1 MRKVI
6 QSLLLIAALGLLAV
20 GCDKNYNPVGLSPK
34 ETDLSANTPNA
45 PSILGNRVWH
55 DLNENGLQDDTL
67 IETGFSGVTVELYSG
82 SGVKLTTVVTNSKG
96 IYFFPMLAAGT
107 YSVKFTAPQ
116 GYRFSSKDA
125 GADTLDSDAD
135 PVTGQTAIIN
145 LPASTADLTWDAGL
159 YEGQL
164 EEDTVVNGTVTGKV
178 WYDADNDGIQNETL
192 VDTVVKSVQV
202 ELFGCDETPVATTS
216 TGDDG
221 GYQFTNIV
229 PGQYYV
235 VFTAPEGYEFSP
247 PDATDDTLDSDA
259 DVLTG
264 NTVCFQV
271 DSAEAE
277 AYWDAGLYLPPPDTV
292 VNGRIG
298 GRVWYDAN
306 GDGIQNDVEANEV
319 VGSLPVALFTC
330 AGVSVGS
337 GLTGAAGE
345 YEFVDIVPGEYYVAF
360 TLPEGYR
367 FSPMDAST
375 DSLDSDANGLT
386 GKTICFQADSAAVE
400 TNWDAGIGPIPQAT
414 GCTHTI
420 GYWKN
425 HAGFGPQED
434 LVTPLLPLWLGNADG
449 IASIAVPNA
458 RTAVAVL
465 QMKFYGGPFNG
476 ITRLYARLLT
486 AKLNIAAGADGSAV
500 AEVIAAADNFLGG
513 HTWRSW
519 WSLSKTD
526 RKQVLRWT
534 TVLMQYNSGRIGPGA
549 CDAYIGNGHDYDDG
563 GGHDGDDG
571 RDDRGHHGG
580 QGDDQDDGKTEY

>member
-6 QSLLLIAALGLLAV
+6 QSLLLIAVLGLLAA
-20 GCDKNYNPVGLSPK
+20 GCDKNHNPVGSSPTQ
-34 ETDLSANTPNA
+34 TDLLANTPNA

-55 DLNENGLQDDTL
+55 DLNENGVQDDTL
-67 IETGFSGVTVELYSG
+67 VETGFSGVTVELYSG
-82 SGVKLTTVVTNSKG
+82 SGVKLTTVVTNGKG

-116 GYRFSSKDA
+116 GYRFSARDS

-135 PVTGQTAIIN
+135 PVSGQTAIIT
-145 LPASTADLTWDAGL
+145 LPVSTADLTWDAGL

-164 EEDTVVNGTVTGKV
+164 EEDTVVNGTVAGRV
-178 WYDADNDGIQNETL
+178 WFDVDNDGIQN
-192 VDTVVKSVQV
+192 DTVWNDVLVGVQV
-202 ELFGCDETPVATTS
+202 ELFACDETLVATTS

-221 GYQFTNIV
+221 GYQFTNII

-235 VFTAPEGYEFSP
+235 AFTAPEGYEYSP
-247 PDATDDTLDSDA
+247 QDATDDSLDSDA

-264 NTVCFQV
+264 KTVCFQV

-292 VNGRIG
+292 VNGRVG

-306 GDGIQNDVEANEV
+306 GDGIQNDVEANV
-319 VGSLPVALFTC
+319 AVGSLPVALFTC

-367 FSPMDAST
+367 FSPKDVTA
-375 DSLDSDANGLT
+375 DSLDSDVDVLT
-386 GKTICFQADSAAVE
+386 GRTVCFQVDSAEIE
-400 TNWDAGIGPIPQAT
+400 TNWDAGMAPIPQT
-414 GCTHTI
+414 IGCTRSI
-420 GYWKN
+420 GFWKN
-425 HAGFGPQED
+425 HAGFRHQQD

-449 IASIAVPNA
+449 AASIAVLNA
-458 RTAVAVL
+458 RTALAVF
-465 QMKFYGGPFNG
+465 QMKFYGSPFNG
-476 ITRLYARLLT
+476 ITRLYAKLLA
-486 AKLNIAAGADGSAV
+486 AKLNVAAGADGSAV
-500 AEVIAAADNFLGG
+500 AAVITAADSFLGS

-519 WSLSKTD
+519 WYLSKTD

-534 TVLMQYNSGRIGPGA
+534 TVLTQYNSGRIGPGA
-549 CDAYIGNGHDYDDG
+549 CDAHIGDGHDYDD
-563 GGHDGDDG
+563 DDQDWDDS